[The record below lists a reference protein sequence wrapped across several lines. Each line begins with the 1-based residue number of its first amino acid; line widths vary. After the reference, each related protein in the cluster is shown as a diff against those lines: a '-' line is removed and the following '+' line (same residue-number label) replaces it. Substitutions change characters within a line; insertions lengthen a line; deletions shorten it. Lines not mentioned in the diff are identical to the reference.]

1 LGQLLKWFLRPNH
14 STVVYPNSF
23 LSSLSPV
30 SFFNNRKPKAKRDS
44 KKDSAPGPAS
54 DPGIVL
60 GLLSGSHVHHS
71 FISNGVGD
79 GFLLPTSVGEI
90 LSTINAPPGG
100 LPLVISQNISKPA
113 VLPHLS
119 GDVVVVQVSLSPLFK
134 LPHLGWDP
142 PNTILISLSH
152 SERVQ

>member
-1 LGQLLKWFLRPNH
+1 VASSELSTGV
-14 STVVYPNSF
+14 TVV
-23 LSSLSPV
+23 
-30 SFFNNRKPKAKRDS
+30 
-44 KKDSAPGPAS
+44 
-54 DPGIVL
+54 
-60 GLLSGSHVHHS
+60 VHHS

-119 GDVVVVQVSLSPLFK
+119 GDVVVVQVSLSPVQTTTSWMGSTK
-134 LPHLGWDP
+134 YYPHFLV
-142 PNTILISLSH
+142 SL
-152 SERVQ
+152 